1 MSALPIVDLRDEADD
16 VEDAARAE
24 FAERY
29 GVVPI

>member
-1 MSALPIVDLRDEADD
+1 VSAVSIVELRDEADD

-29 GVVPI
+29 GVHPI